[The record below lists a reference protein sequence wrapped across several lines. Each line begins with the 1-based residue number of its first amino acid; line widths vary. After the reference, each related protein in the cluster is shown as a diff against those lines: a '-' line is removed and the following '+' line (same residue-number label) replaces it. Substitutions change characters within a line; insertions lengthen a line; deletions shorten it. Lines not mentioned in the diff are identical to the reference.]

1 MNVRQYLASRLQA
14 AANAISPE
22 TWEEMKSREARE
34 FLAVSREREVEFVAN
49 GNPPFGYMP
58 RVMGDVMGG
67 RLPVSALTVA
77 ELVWWA
83 DECVRSRRMNEG
95 MHAAEGVAKDQAY
108 LDVAVAEMNRRGIG
122 YTEPSATP
130 PVFAPPPLHDP
141 SRGR

>member
-1 MNVRQYLASRLQA
+1 MNVRQYLASRLQS

-22 TWEEMKSREARE
+22 TWEEMKAREARE
-34 FLAVSREREVEFVAN
+34 FLMLSREREIEFVAN

-67 RLPVSALTVA
+67 RLPVTDLTTT

-83 DECVRSRRMNEG
+83 DDCVRSRRVNEG
-95 MHAAEGVAKDQAY
+95 LGYAIGIAKDQAY
-108 LDVAVAEMNRRGIG
+108 LDVAVAALKRRGVG
-122 YTEPSATP
+122 YAEPSATP